1 MTISENKHSWMKIII
16 AIAMSFCGLLGIQM
30 QYLNYTFT
38 GLGKEIL
45 LIVFFCTFK
54 MYYRISVKRNVQF
67 YISIVLSVFYAMILE
82 FGFQLDIMSCIQF
95 NIMTA
100 ATVLLLAIEI
110 FPFLHYIIYY
120 FEQKTIAIES
130 DKKNLKRCFAI
141 IVLFWIMAYL
151 ALFPG
156 VYATDAPYWYHEF
169 LRKEI
174 PISSQW
180 SPVYCGIFYFFV
192 NAGKVIFDNY
202 SIGFA
207 AFTLLQMSV
216 SLYVIWKV
224 LSFINDKM
232 NRMWVILSTLFF
244 LLPIHVILSL
254 TSAQDSLFAVSFAMV
269 VLLLIEYLL
278 DEQFLNKKNAIK
290 LFLWMF
296 LMCVSEN
303 IYSIVSNDSH

>member
-1 MTISENKHSWMKIII
+1 MTYIRKLNIVGLKIII
-16 AIAMSFCGLLGIQM
+16 AIALSFCGLLGIQM

-95 NIMTA
+95 NINDSSDSA
-100 ATVLLLAIEI
+100 
-110 FPFLHYIIYY
+110 PFGNRNIPFFALYIYY

-169 LRKEI
+169 
-174 PISSQW
+174 
-180 SPVYCGIFYFFV
+180 
-192 NAGKVIFDNY
+192 
-202 SIGFA
+202 
-207 AFTLLQMSV
+207 
-216 SLYVIWKV
+216 
-224 LSFINDKM
+224 
-232 NRMWVILSTLFF
+232 
-244 LLPIHVILSL
+244 
-254 TSAQDSLFAVSFAMV
+254 
-269 VLLLIEYLL
+269 
-278 DEQFLNKKNAIK
+278 
-290 LFLWMF
+290 
-296 LMCVSEN
+296 
-303 IYSIVSNDSH
+303 

>member
-169 LRKEI
+169 LIIIR
-174 PISSQW
+174 
-180 SPVYCGIFYFFV
+180 
-192 NAGKVIFDNY
+192 
-202 SIGFA
+202 
-207 AFTLLQMSV
+207 
-216 SLYVIWKV
+216 
-224 LSFINDKM
+224 
-232 NRMWVILSTLFF
+232 
-244 LLPIHVILSL
+244 
-254 TSAQDSLFAVSFAMV
+254 
-269 VLLLIEYLL
+269 
-278 DEQFLNKKNAIK
+278 
-290 LFLWMF
+290 
-296 LMCVSEN
+296 
-303 IYSIVSNDSH
+303 